1 MISDVHS
8 HSKLYTGIKSRC
20 NVLSG
25 TVGPG
30 SGISDFLFF
39 FTLESQLVQE
49 GCEIKRDIRKRGLR
63 QSGLPLMELADK
75 EKNVCGAPL
84 KHSALCGAGNSAC
97 LLDCNLSLDSRSRLL
112 RHGAGQQTIND
123 NNNKRAVHLYAG
135 HFLTA

>member
-25 TVGPG
+25 TAGPG
-30 SGISDFLFF
+30 PGISDFLFF
-39 FTLESQLVQE
+39 FTLESQLIQE

-75 EKNVCGAPL
+75 EKNVCVAPVE
-84 KHSALCGAGNSAC
+84 ALC
-97 LLDCNLSLDSRSRLL
+97 SLRGR
-112 RHGAGQQTIND
+112 
-123 NNNKRAVHLYAG
+123 
-135 HFLTA
+135 